1 MRNLVRMDV
10 YRMVRSKSFWIC
22 LIIAAFLALATT
34 PFEFGM
40 TFLGNI
46 FSPEK
51 IAYEKEAPLYGII
64 GNPLRML
71 NVMIA
76 LLSACSF
83 FYADLES
90 GYIKNIAGQMPKR
103 GYTVLSKFLAIAVH
117 NAIFMAACV
126 VANLLGTVFLQ
137 KLTTDD
143 LMTGVLA
150 FFLKYLLLL
159 SVCSVMLLVTA
170 SLRSKTL
177 GTIISVLLGLSF
189 LSSLIYGAINNIP
202 NKLLGLKDFDLNRYM
217 PDQLL
222 SREPKDLSALTAILS
237 AAVTT
242 AIFLPLSI
250 RLFDR
255 RDIK

>member
-1 MRNLVRMDV
+1 
-10 YRMVRSKSFWIC
+10 
-22 LIIAAFLALATT
+22 
-34 PFEFGM
+34 
-40 TFLGNI
+40 
-46 FSPEK
+46 
-51 IAYEKEAPLYGII
+51 
-64 GNPLRML
+64 
-71 NVMIA
+71 
-76 LLSACSF
+76 
-83 FYADLES
+83 
-90 GYIKNIAGQMPKR
+90 
-103 GYTVLSKFLAIAVH
+103 
-117 NAIFMAACV
+117 
-126 VANLLGTVFLQ
+126 
-137 KLTTDD
+137 
-143 LMTGVLA
+143 
-150 FFLKYLLLL
+150 
-159 SVCSVMLLVTA
+159 MLLVTA

-177 GTIISVLLGLSF
+177 GTILSVLLGLSF